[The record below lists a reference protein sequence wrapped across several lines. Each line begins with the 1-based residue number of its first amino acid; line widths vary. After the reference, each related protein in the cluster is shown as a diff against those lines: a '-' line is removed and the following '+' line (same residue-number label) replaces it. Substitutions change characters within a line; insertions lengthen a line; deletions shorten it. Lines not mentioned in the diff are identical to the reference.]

1 MTRISNKLAYPLDVT
16 ISDEDYVIGT
26 DGDNLG
32 KITRNY
38 NIGDLRR
45 YINSGLSPE
54 VGGTLKV
61 SEITYNGVLTS
72 PSEVANALDP
82 NYQVLQ
88 YHIVIF
94 SVNGN
99 KYILKEQD
107 ITLGLSGTAITD
119 EDFILIIGFTKL
131 GDGTNV
137 LKGYNTSTG
146 LHEFYS
152 IKKDGNLL
160 NLTESLGNIVISID
174 ETELS
179 EFIKENGKTYS
190 VLNVGTGVGIYK
202 DTTVVGDNT
211 NFNFKSIK
219 SNTLNIELT
228 DADVFI
234 YTPKTASIPALYV
247 NNLYEPSYSEWLEE
261 NKVQNGGT
269 AVNGFVFRG
278 KGTLAQPFTDSTVY
292 LLAGGSPTI
301 TPNTAIQNALDGDS
315 AYNTPYSFIGM
326 GSDVAPQKAGQ
337 QIKVQDNIVGYN
349 FTGNINLNQVNIV
362 LEENVVI
369 YSNPSIGD
377 FLVDY
382 DTLSPTQALSMSINL
397 KEGAKIVL
405 AKSGFRN
412 SGTSTATSNFSNCKQ
427 ISISGNGTIFQNSN
441 SIIANDY
448 VIIESNYTTTN
459 TFNNDAA
466 TQFIIDETTLMTNT
480 QSIYKVGGNS
490 IVNFSNGRLIING
503 ITGLPASTEIFNQIG
518 GVIRMNNLNI
528 SVTPFFGTIL
538 NKVFP
543 ISKSATIPS
552 ELNMSNITLS
562 GGMNTIIENESAL
575 QPTVSVTNL
584 RTIDFQCSNI
594 VKSPSVLWTN
604 CFLNNNVIVSGVVD
618 FTQVDLTLNNT
629 VSCVNS
635 FSGNVVESLR
645 VFQNKSSAIVA
656 GALLNSAFIKRN
668 VFNAV
673 DLIAGVEYKVV
684 TPGSPSL
691 GAVGSFFTAT
701 GSETGT
707 GRASLETREILT

>member
-1 MTRISNKLAYPLDVT
+1 MSLVNNIPTKLRVPSQLALDAKTVVTALSELQTLGTNNNLAYTYYKGMLVLC
-16 ISDEDYVIGT
+16 SED
-26 DGDNLG
+26 LG
-32 KITRNY
+32 LYRWRPVEEGET
-38 NIGDLRR
+38 
-45 YINSGLSPE
+45 
-54 VGGTLKV
+54 GGTLASHFIYPAGIV
-61 SEITYNGVLTS
+61 SEDGVVYSNIAYNFFKETVLTA
-72 PSEVANALDP
+72 ENLV
-82 NYQVLQ
+82 
-88 YHIVIF
+88 
-94 SVNGN
+94 
-99 KYILKEQD
+99 E
-107 ITLGLSGTAITD
+107 
-119 EDFILIIGFTKL
+119 IIQ
-131 GDGTNV
+131 
-137 LKGYNTSTG
+137 
-146 LHEFYS
+146 
-152 IKKDGNLL
+152 IR
-160 NLTESLGNIVISID
+160 
-174 ETELS
+174 
-179 EFIKENGKTYS
+179 
-190 VLNVGTGVGIYK
+190 NVGTGVEVYK
-202 DTTVVGDNT
+202 DSAVVGNNT
-211 NFNFKSIK
+211 QFNFRSVVTENLGTGKSFLRDIQQ
-219 SNTLNIELT
+219 NTDELNVRVKTLVSDNLTITATDEEVRIE
-228 DADVFI
+228 
-234 YTPKTASIPALYV
+234 TPMTASIPALYV
-247 NNLYEPSYSEWLEE
+247 NNLYVPTYQEWLEE

-337 QIKVQDNIVGYN
+337 QIKVQDNIAGYN

-412 SGTSTATSNFSNCKQ
+412 SGTSTATSNFSNYKQ
-427 ISISGNGTIFQNSN
+427 ISISGNGIIFQNSS

-459 TFNNDAA
+459 TFNNDAE
-466 TQFIIDETTLMTNT
+466 TQFTIDETILITNT

-490 IVNFSNGRLIING
+490 RVNFSDGILIING

-518 GVIRMNNLNI
+518 GIIRMSNLNI

-562 GGMNTIIENESAL
+562 GGMTTIIENESAL

-594 VKSPSVLWTN
+594 VKSPSVLWTK
-604 CFLNNNVIVSGVVD
+604 CFLNNNVISSGVVD

-635 FSGNVVESLR
+635 FSGNIIQSLR
-645 VFQNKSSAIVA
+645 VYASKAAAKTASLTV
-656 GALLNSAFIKRN
+656 NSIFLKR
-668 VFNAV
+668 VTV
-673 DLIAGVEYKVV
+673 DADDLVAGVEYKIA
-684 TPGSPSL
+684 TSGSPSL
-691 GAVGSFFTAT
+691 GTVGSYFTAT

-707 GRASLETREILT
+707 GTAYLETIEIL

>member
-707 GRASLETREILT
+707 GTASLETREILT

>member
-1 MTRISNKLAYPLDVT
+1 MFCQECNKPKTICQDTTPTPCECPVQVSTDCILYQADESTCSGIPSGVTLTEYLEQLDT
-16 ISDEDYVIGT
+16 FIC
-26 DGDNLG
+26 
-32 KITRNY
+32 
-38 NIGDLRR
+38 
-45 YINSGLSPE
+45 
-54 VGGTLKV
+54 
-61 SEITYNGVLTS
+61 
-72 PSEVANALDP
+72 NALEEINTGINLINVGTGLGLYKGID
-82 NYQVLQ
+82 VLGRRE
-88 YHIVIF
+88 IKSLITT
-94 SVNGN
+94 SD
-99 KYILKEQD
+99 ILTLTANTDD
-107 ITLGLSGTAITD
+107 IT
-119 EDFILIIGFTKL
+119 F
-131 GDGTNV
+131 
-137 LKGYNTSTG
+137 
-146 LHEFYS
+146 
-152 IKKDGNLL
+152 
-160 NLTESLGNIVISID
+160 SID
-174 ETELS
+174 EEALDT
-179 EFIKENGKTYS
+179 FIEENQKTYS
-190 VLNVGTGVGIYK
+190 VANVGTDPLRAEVYK
-202 DTTVVGDNT
+202 DSTIVGDNT
-211 NFNFKSIK
+211 QFNFRTVVQENLGTGESFLRDIQQTTDELKVRVK
-219 SNTLNIELT
+219 TLVSDNLTITTTDEEVRIE
-228 DADVFI
+228 
-234 YTPKTASIPALYV
+234 TPSTASIPALYV
-247 NNLYEPSYSEWLEE
+247 NNLYVPTYEEWLRE

-278 KGTLAQPFTDSTVY
+278 KGTLAQPFTDSIVY
-292 LLAGGSPTI
+292 PLAGGSATI

-315 AYNTPYSFIGM
+315 AYNIPYSFIGT

-337 QIKVQDNIVGYN
+337 QIKVQDNIAGYN
-349 FTGNINLNQVNIV
+349 FIGNINLNQFNIV

-427 ISISGNGTIFQNSN
+427 ISISGNGIIFQNSD

-459 TFNNDAA
+459 TFNNDSE
-466 TQFIIDETTLMTNT
+466 TQFIIDGITLSTNT
-480 QSIYKVGGNS
+480 QSIYKVGGNGR
-490 IVNFSNGRLIING
+490 INFSNGILSING
-503 ITGLPASTEIFNQIG
+503 MIGLPASNEIFNQIG
-518 GVIRMNNLNI
+518 GAIRMNNLNI
-528 SVTPFFGTIL
+528 SVTAFFGTIL

-552 ELNMSNITLS
+552 GLNMSNITLS

-594 VKSPSVLWTN
+594 VKSPSVLWTS
-604 CFLNNNVIVSGVVD
+604 CFLHNNVIASGVVD

-635 FSGNVVESLR
+635 FKGNVVESLR
-645 VFQNKSSAIVA
+645 VFQNKNSAIVA

>member
-1 MTRISNKLAYPLDVT
+1 MSLTNNIPTKLRVPAQLALDAKSVVTSLSQLQTLGTNNNLAYTYYKGMPV
-16 ISDEDYVIGT
+16 ICSED
-26 DGDNLG
+26 LG
-32 KITRNY
+32 IYRWRPVNEGET
-38 NIGDLRR
+38 
-45 YINSGLSPE
+45 
-54 VGGTLKV
+54 GGTLPSNFTYPAGIV
-61 SEITYNGVLTS
+61 SEDGVVYSNIAYNFFKETTLTVENLTKLVQINNVGEGA
-72 PSEVANALDP
+72 EVYKDST
-82 NYQVLQ
+82 
-88 YHIVIF
+88 IVGDTTQF
-94 SVNGN
+94 NFRTVVQEDQGTGESF
-99 KYILKEQD
+99 LRD
-107 ITLGLSGTAITD
+107 IQQTTD
-119 EDFILIIGFTKL
+119 E
-131 GDGTNV
+131 
-137 LKGYNTSTG
+137 LKVRVKTLVS
-146 LHEFYS
+146 
-152 IKKDGNLL
+152 D
-160 NLTESLGNIVISID
+160 NLTITATD
-174 ETELS
+174 EE
-179 EFIKENGKTYS
+179 
-190 VLNVGTGVGIYK
+190 VR
-202 DTTVVGDNT
+202 
-211 NFNFKSIK
+211 
-219 SNTLNIELT
+219 IE
-228 DADVFI
+228 
-234 YTPKTASIPALYV
+234 TPMTASIPALYV
-247 NNLYEPSYSEWLEE
+247 NNLYVPTYQEWLEE

-337 QIKVQDNIVGYN
+337 QIKIQDNIAGYN

-412 SGTSTATSNFSNCKQ
+412 SGTSTATNNFLNNKQ
-427 ISISGNGTIFQNSN
+427 ISIYGEGNIVQNST
-441 SIIANDY
+441 SIISNDY

-459 TFNNDAA
+459 TFNNDGA
-466 TQFIIDETTLMTNT
+466 TQFIIDKTILYTNT

-490 IVNFSNGRLIING
+490 RVNISDGILSING

-528 SVTPFFGTIL
+528 LVTPFFGTIL

-543 ISKSATIPS
+543 ISKSATTPS

-562 GGMNTIIENESAL
+562 GGMTTIIENESAL

-584 RTIDFQCSNI
+584 RTLDFQCSNI
-594 VKSPSVLWTN
+594 VKSPSVLWTK
-604 CFLNNNVIVSGVVD
+604 CFLQNNVIRSGVVD

-629 VSCVNS
+629 VSCVNN

-645 VFQNKSSAIVA
+645 VFQNKNSAIVA